1 MYRFLSSRVTAC
13 LPIAAGAL
21 VLIASAPVSGQTAEV
36 VSQQISTSRNSASLR
51 LELSDGRTVDVSL
64 RGGQAYLNGTRVGDA
79 APDADLDRSF
89 RELLSA
95 VTDAPSQDMPRLLTD
110 WSPASS
116 PAATRLDRALEDAV
130 RGIASS
136 GIPNAPD
143 APDVPAPPGAPHL
156 EGVPASDSVDR
167 LVERIN
173 ELETMV
179 EDLNDEDY
187 SSVAVVRDRQQWGPG
202 PVQHLV
208 RGLGSIFSLLV
219 VYAIVFAIAVGAIF
233 FGGRKYIEGVAD
245 TARQMTMR
253 SWLVGLAGTFLVV
266 PAFIL
271 GIIALAV
278 SIVGIP
284 ALLVWVPLFPLAV
297 VLSLVL
303 GYLAVAHAA
312 GEGLAEKRF
321 YGSDWFKRSN
331 SYYFLLNGLGLM
343 LALFIAAGV
352 VQMAGPIFGWIRGLL
367 IFLGVVMTWTAL
379 TIGFGAVLVSR
390 GGTRPLG
397 KAPVADIDAF
407 ADEAHE

>member
-1 MYRFLSSRVTAC
+1 MYRFLSDRLSI
-13 LPIAAGAL
+13 LPLAAGACVIL
-21 VLIASAPVSGQTAEV
+21 ASAPLHAQTAEV

-64 RGGQAYLNGTRVGDA
+64 RGGQAYLNGERVGEAERDS
-79 APDADLDRSF
+79 DLDRSF

-95 VTDAPSQDMPRLLTD
+95 ITDAPSQETPRLLTD
-110 WSPASS
+110 WSPSS
-116 PAATRLDRALEDAV
+116 GQAATRLDRALEDAM
-130 RGIASS
+130 RGIAVT
-136 GIPNAPD
+136 GIPNAPGAAD
-143 APDVPAPPGAPHL
+143 APQIDGA
-156 EGVPASDSVDR
+156 PASDSVDR

-179 EDLNDEDY
+179 EDLNEEDY
-187 SSVAVVRDRQQWGPG
+187 AVAEVRDRQPWGPG
-202 PVQHLV
+202 PVQHLM
-208 RGLGSIFSLLV
+208 RGLGSVFSLLV
-219 VYAIVFAIAVGAIF
+219 VYAILFAIAVGVIF

-297 VLSLVL
+297 VLSFGL

-312 GEGLAEKRF
+312 GEGLAERRF

-331 SYYFLLNGLGLM
+331 SYYFILNGLGLM

-352 VQMAGPIFGWIRGLL
+352 VQMAGPFFGFIRGLL
-367 IFLGVVMTWTAL
+367 TFLGVVLTWAAF

-390 GGTRPLG
+390 AGTRPLG
-397 KAPVADIDAF
+397 KAPVADMEAF
-407 ADEAHE
+407 SDDVSE